1 MVGSLLSAEPYD
13 VVVVGAGIVG
23 LAIARRLLTE
33 RPDLKLVVLEKED
46 RVAAHQSSHNS
57 GVIHRGMYYETG
69 SMRARLC
76 VEGAQL
82 MIEYCS
88 ERGIPFDL
96 CGKVIVAS
104 TPEQRDG
111 LAEIDRRGAANGV
124 PELELVSRERL
135 AEIEPHVEGIAA
147 LYSPRTGV
155 VDYAAVANA
164 LAEDVEA
171 LGGSIALRSQVVGF
185 AASERETV
193 VETTAGAYAA
203 GFVVSCPGL
212 HSDRLARLAGAA
224 PTPKIVPFRGRY
236 YRLSEAAAAR
246 FNGLVYPVPDPHLPF
261 FLGVHFTKHVDGSV
275 WAGPTAVLA
284 FAREGYR
291 VRDVRVRELLESL
304 AYPGFRALMRRAWRQ
319 ALNELNYE
327 LRPKT
332 LVRDLRV
339 LTPWLGPD
347 DVLAAHSGVRAQ
359 ALTVDGSFVDDFWFD
374 RAPRMLHVRNAPSP
388 AATSSLAIARH
399 VVGEIASELPP
410 ASAGPRTKR
419 RSPAVRGA

>member
-1 MVGSLLSAEPYD
+1 MVGSLLSAERYD

-23 LAIARRLLTE
+23 LAIACRLLTE
-33 RPDLKLVVLEKED
+33 RPDLRLLVLEKED

-57 GVIHRGMYYETG
+57 GVIHMGMYYETG

-76 VEGAQL
+76 VEGAGL
-82 MIEYCS
+82 MTEYCS

-104 TPEQRDG
+104 ASEQLDR
-111 LAEIDRRGAANGV
+111 LAEIGRRGAANGV

-135 AEIEPHVEGIAA
+135 AEIEPDVEGIAA

-155 VDYAAVANA
+155 VDYPTVAGA
-164 LAEDVEA
+164 LAEDVQA
-171 LGGSIALRSQVVGF
+171 LGGSIALGAEVVGL
-185 AASERETV
+185 ATSERDTV
-193 VETTAGAYAA
+193 VETTAGAYAS
-203 GFVVSCPGL
+203 GFVVSCAGL
-212 HSDRLARLAGAA
+212 HSDRLAQLAGAA
-224 PTPKIVPFRGRY
+224 STPKIVPFRGRY
-236 YRLSEAAAAR
+236 YRLADAAAAR
-246 FNGLVYPVPDPHLPF
+246 FNGLVYPVPEPHLPF
-261 FLGVHFTKHVDGSV
+261 FLGVHFTKKVDGSV

-291 VRDVRVRELLESL
+291 ARDVRVGELLESL

-332 LVRDLRV
+332 LVRDLRA
-339 LTPWLGPD
+339 LTPWLAD
-347 DVLAAHSGVRAQ
+347 DHLLAAHSGVRAQ
-359 ALTVDGSFVDDFWFD
+359 ALTLDGSFVDDFWFD

-388 AATSSLAIARH
+388 AATSSLAIARY
-399 VVGEIASELPP
+399 VVAEIEAELR
-410 ASAGPRTKR
+410 PRQPGLVPGGDQR
-419 RSPAVRGA
+419 R